1 MGPTL
6 FELENLAHVTET
18 EESPESRNYK
28 NKAMQRFMKNLYNAL
43 TLASKELEKVPE
55 ETLKNFDQVFCQKEN
70 EQDLKSMEERLQTF
84 ILMMMIEDV
93 VVSIDFIEFRKKV
106 PDIIGEQAYDSI
118 KLPLSIWTN
127 EKTMQ
132 SFRGVYWLNFDAST
146 MYSFF
151 PMDFV
156 SDTGIF
162 KGPIIFKLIVL
173 HLLPC
178 LHDIHEIKNKALAYL
193 SQEHL
198 DVVAVPKCKSILMD
212 IKSIYSNIHPFELY
226 KVIGSVQAFTDM
238 EHRYWQLR
246 FLQLPQILVLE
257 WVYFLKQPHQFI
269 QSIKLSHG
277 GKMNRNYNDFLKSYL
292 AYLQYMVEQYKGM

>member
-1 MGPTL
+1 
-6 FELENLAHVTET
+6 
-18 EESPESRNYK
+18 
-28 NKAMQRFMKNLYNAL
+28 
-43 TLASKELEKVPE
+43 
-55 ETLKNFDQVFCQKEN
+55 
-70 EQDLKSMEERLQTF
+70 
-84 ILMMMIEDV
+84 
-93 VVSIDFIEFRKKV
+93 
-106 PDIIGEQAYDSI
+106 
-118 KLPLSIWTN
+118 
-127 EKTMQ
+127 MQ

-292 AYLQYMVEQYKGM
+292 AYLQYMVEQYKAQYPLALLEKS